1 MFVKYVKN
9 ENRVPIKIWLPSIEY
24 VEESCLEQANNL
36 SNLPFVFKHVAL
48 IIYILSNLQGGIF
61 K

>member
-9 ENRVPIKIWLPSIEY
+9 ENRVPIKIWLP

-36 SNLPFVFKHVAL
+36 SNLP
-48 IIYILSNLQGGIF
+48 NEGGIVA
-61 K
+61 

>member
-36 SNLPFVFKHVAL
+36 SNLPFVFNY
-48 IIYILSNLQGGIF
+48 IYFIKSIRRDA
-61 K
+61 